1 MLSMRII
8 TVLIEDDRLYIC
20 ICNAV
25 TQKAVEQCAR
35 EGARSVDDLAAQLGI
50 GAGCGRCREC
60 AMEILGDFCGARR
73 EKQGELAAA

>member
-1 MLSMRII
+1 M
-8 TVLIEDDRLYIC
+8 YIC

-35 EGARSVDDLAAQLGI
+35 EGARSVEDLAAQLGV

-60 AMEILGDFCGARR
+60 AMEILGDLCAARR
-73 EKQGELAAA
+73 EPHGELATA

>member
-1 MLSMRII
+1 MRII
-8 TVLIEDDRLYIC
+8 PVSIEGDRLYIC

-35 EGARSVDDLAAQLGI
+35 EGARSVDDLTARLGV

-60 AMEILGDFCGARR
+60 AMEILGDLCAGRR
-73 EKQGELAAA
+73 EAQGTLAAA